1 MENVFD
7 IATEQLSTFK
17 ETKELVLELLYD
29 KAREWSERE
38 KNMLSVGQN
47 ELSQF
52 FAVRRLVDFAV
63 QDIINRSRVKSE
75 LDINLE
81 KLSADL
87 HNDMIFYRDNRI
99 SHVADL
105 QAVAYVAFCEIESI
119 IKHYLG

>member
-7 IATEQLSTFK
+7 TATEQLSTFK
-17 ETKELVLELLYD
+17 ETKEYVLKILYA

-38 KNMLSVGQN
+38 KTMLSAGQS

-63 QDIINRSRVKSE
+63 QDVINKSRVKSE
-75 LDINLE
+75 LDLNLE
-81 KLSADL
+81 KLSTDL
-87 HNDMIFYRDNRI
+87 HNDMVFYRDNRI
-99 SHVADL
+99 SHIADL
-105 QAVAYVAFCEIESI
+105 QAVAYVAFCEIKSI